1 MSEYETACDD
11 QMPSG
16 YSLANFNAVSFSK
29 KHLPQCIETTR
40 ESVSDSTVVEKTSEL
55 EYITG

>member
-1 MSEYETACDD
+1 MLPGHL
-11 QMPSG
+11 QRRII
-16 YSLANFNAVSFSK
+16 LK

-40 ESVSDSTVVEKTSEL
+40 ESVSDSTVVERNSEL